1 MKLTHIEHWQGATFR
16 RFEHP
21 TRGVVETL
29 TYPCGRLV
37 YVAEGLG
44 SRKRPRKSPLGAKRK
59 HKPRLGPICRRAAGG
74 GS

>member
-1 MKLTHIEHWQGATFR
+1 MLKRTLIEYSKGYVFR

-29 TYPCGRLV
+29 SYPCGRLV
-37 YVAEGLG
+37 YVAEGLS
-44 SRKRPRKSPLGAKRK
+44 SRKRSR
-59 HKPRLGPICRRAAGG
+59 KPRLGPLWRRAAAGG